1 MAPRKIFLGLLFC
14 IINCYICQNQFIM
27 SDKTTI
33 LAIHIHKDQGVE
45 IEIALEK
52 GEMNAITLIG
62 LLEQIKF
69 DMLKDQLIKNIEK
82 KEAQYDA

>member
-1 MAPRKIFLGLLFC
+1 
-14 IINCYICQNQFIM
+14 M
-27 SDKTTI
+27 SEKTTI
-33 LAIHIHKDQGVE
+33 LAIHLHKDKGVE
-45 IEIALEK
+45 IEIALDK

>member
-1 MAPRKIFLGLLFC
+1 MP
-14 IINCYICQNQFIM
+14 
-27 SDKTTI
+27 D
-33 LAIHIHKDQGVE
+33 
-45 IEIALEK
+45 LEK

>member
-1 MAPRKIFLGLLFC
+1 
-14 IINCYICQNQFIM
+14 M

-33 LAIHIHKDQGVE
+33 LAIHVHKDQGVE

>member
-1 MAPRKIFLGLLFC
+1 
-14 IINCYICQNQFIM
+14 M

>member
-1 MAPRKIFLGLLFC
+1 
-14 IINCYICQNQFIM
+14 M

-52 GEMNAITLIG
+52 GEINAITLIG

>member
-1 MAPRKIFLGLLFC
+1 MAPGKIFLGLLFC